1 MKHVVVIGAGVAGL
15 IAAVTLQ
22 EAGCQVTLL
31 EAGDAV
37 GGRVQTAFVD
47 GVPLE
52 LGAEFI
58 HGKPPELLSLLDGLG
73 LTHYE
78 LEGETVSYDAD
89 GLHSSESDADDSPFA
104 LLEQMTAW
112 SDEHPQQDMS
122 FAEYC
127 TQRNVAPDL
136 RQAAMGYVEGFNA
149 ADANRIS
156 VRSLAVQQRAE
167 DEINGDEVSH
177 VDGGYGRLP
186 AALAERFQ
194 RAGGKLQL
202 QAHVNAVAW
211 STGEVTVHLAASG
224 TVQAEASVITL
235 PLGVLQAGAVRFE
248 PAPGNVLQDAQRM
261 VMGRV
266 CRIDL
271 RFRTRW
277 WAELNR
283 SEKGSLEKLSFLL
296 PHGQRSSTRFRV
308 FWTGFPSLDPV
319 LTAWSGGPAAEVF
332 SGMDDHEI
340 AHAACSD
347 LAAIFGVPKEQIL
360 DQLVS
365 HHSHDWSAD
374 PLFGGAYSWVS
385 VGGVNA
391 SASMS
396 VPVQETLFFAGEH
409 TDTTGHWGTVHG
421 ALRSG
426 LRAARQV
433 LATA

>member
-1 MKHVVVIGAGVAGL
+1 M
-15 IAAVTLQ
+15 AAVTLQ
-22 EAGCQVTLL
+22 EAGCHVTLL

-37 GGRVQTAFVD
+37 GGRIRTVFVD

-58 HGKPPELLSLLDGLG
+58 HGKPPELLSLLDDLG

-78 LEGETVSYDAD
+78 LEGENLSYDAE
-89 GLHSSESDADDSPFA
+89 GLHQGESDADDSPFV

-127 TQRNVAPDL
+127 TQWNVALDL
-136 RQAAMGYVEGFNA
+136 RQAATGYVEGFNA
-149 ADANRIS
+149 ADAHRIS

-167 DEINGDEVSH
+167 DEISGDEVGH
-177 VDGGYGRLP
+177 VNGGYARLP
-186 AALAERFQ
+186 GALVERFQ
-194 RAGGKLQL
+194 RAGGTLHL

-211 STGEVTVHLAASG
+211 STGEVKAHLAAG
-224 TVQAEASVITL
+224 ETVRAEAGVIAL
-235 PLGVLQAGAVRFE
+235 PLGVLQAGAVRFD
-248 PAPGNVLQDAQRM
+248 PVPGNVLEDAQRM

-266 CRIDL
+266 CRVNL
-271 RFRTRW
+271 SFRTRW
-277 WAELNR
+277 WTELNR
-283 SEKGSLEKLSFLL
+283 PDKAQLEKLSFLL
-296 PHGQRSSTRFRV
+296 PHGQRSDMNFRV
-308 FWTGFPSLDPV
+308 FWTGFPRLDPV
-319 LTAWSGGPAAEVF
+319 LTAWSGGPAAEAF
-332 SGMDDHEI
+332 AGKDSHEI
-340 AHAACSD
+340 AHAACAD
-347 LAAIFGVPKEQIL
+347 LATIFGVPREQVL

-391 SASMS
+391 SAAMS
-396 VPVQETLFFAGEH
+396 VPVEHTLFFAGEH

-433 LATA
+433 LATV